1 MEGRERKVTIM
12 VNFKLHRNVVKVLD
26 RLVESGLYKTRVDI
40 VLSALRSYKP
50 FKDLW
55 KKEMLDTTESQ
66 EHTYIHAENEEA
78 KNE

>member
-50 FKDLW
+50 FKDL
-55 KKEMLDTTESQ
+55 
-66 EHTYIHAENEEA
+66 
-78 KNE
+78 